1 MTSYALVD
9 CNNFYVSCERLFCPQ
24 LKRRPVVILSNNDG
38 CVVSRSQEAKA
49 LKIPMATPLFKVHSL
64 LKRHQ
69 VAIFSSNY
77 TLYADISSRVM
88 QTLELFSP
96 EVEEYSIDEAFL
108 NLTGLVKSED
118 RLDYG
123 QKIRQTVHQHV
134 GIPVCV
140 GLAPTKTLAKLANY
154 AAKNYPATNGVVD
167 LHSPQRRQRL
177 LHLTPVGEIWGIGR
191 RTALRLQQMGI
202 HTGWQLTQMP
212 LKQAR
217 HRFSIVMERLIR
229 ELHGENCLEV
239 DHQPAP
245 QQQVICS
252 RSFGEKIVSFDELR
266 ETVCE
271 FSARAAEKL
280 RHNQQAA
287 RLINVSI
294 RTSAY
299 CAAEPC
305 YANSASGMLQ
315 QHTSDS
321 RQIVAKATQLL
332 EGLWKEGYRYAKAG
346 VMLSDLCLENNIQP
360 GLFDD
365 VNQKNKSKALMQA
378 MDHINEQCGSIWLGG
393 QRPQRDWF
401 MNQNYLSP
409 AYTTRWDCLPVVS

>member
-9 CNNFYVSCERLFCPQ
+9 CNNFYVSCERLFCPH
-24 LKRRPVVILSNNDG
+24 LKQRPVVILSNNDG

-49 LKIPMATPLFKVHSL
+49 LGIPMATPLFKVAPL
-64 LKRHQ
+64 LKRHR
-69 VAIFSSNY
+69 VAVFSSNY

-88 QTLELFSP
+88 QTLESFSP
-96 EVEEYSIDEAFL
+96 QVEVYSIDEAFL
-108 NLTGLVKSED
+108 NLAGLVKNEN
-118 RLDYG
+118 RLNYG
-123 QKIRQTVHQHV
+123 QKIRQTVHHDV
-134 GIPVCV
+134 GVSVCV

-154 AAKNYPATNGVVD
+154 AAKTYPATNGVVD
-167 LHSPQRRQRL
+167 LHCPQRRQRL
-177 LHLTPVGEIWGIGR
+177 LQITPVAEIWGVGR
-191 RTALRLQQMGI
+191 RTVVRLHQMGI
-202 HTGWQLTQMP
+202 HTAWQLTQMP

-217 HRFSIVMERLIR
+217 RRFSVVMERLIR
-229 ELHGENCLEV
+229 ELHGESCLDV

-252 RSFGEKIVSFDELR
+252 RSFGEKITDFDALR

-280 RHNQQAA
+280 RRNQQMT

-299 CAAEPC
+299 CASEPC
-305 YANSASGMLQ
+305 YANSASSVLQ
-315 QHTSDS
+315 QHCSDS
-321 RQIVAKATQLL
+321 RQIVARATQLL

-346 VMLSDLCLENNIQP
+346 VMLGDLCLEKNVQP

-365 VNQKNKSKALMQA
+365 LAEQHKSKALMEA
-378 MDHINEQCGSIWLGG
+378 MDHINKQCGSIWLGG

-401 MNQNYLSP
+401 MNQAYLSP

>member
-1 MTSYALVD
+1 MTCYALVD
-9 CNNFYVSCERLFCPQ
+9 CNNFYVSCERLFCPE
-24 LKRRPVVILSNNDG
+24 LKGRPVVILSNNDG

-49 LKIPMATPLFKVHSL
+49 LGIPMATPLFKVLPL

-69 VAIFSSNY
+69 AAIFSSNY

-88 QTLELFSP
+88 QTLETFSP
-96 EVEEYSIDEAFL
+96 HVEIYSIDEAFL
-108 NLTGLVKSED
+108 DLSRVAGVDN
-118 RLDYG
+118 RLEYG
-123 QKIRQTVHQHV
+123 QQIRQTVQRHV

-154 AAKNYPATNGVVD
+154 AAKTYPATHGVVD
-167 LHSPQRRQRL
+167 LHSPQRRERL
-177 LHLTPVGEIWGIGR
+177 LQLTPVAEIWGVGR
-191 RTALRLQQMGI
+191 RAALRLQQMGI
-202 HTGWQLTQMP
+202 HTAWQLTQMP

-217 HRFSIVMERLIR
+217 QRFSIVMERLIR
-229 ELHGENCLEV
+229 ELQGENCLDV

-252 RSFGEKIVSFDELR
+252 RSFGEKITEFDTLR

-271 FSARAAEKL
+271 FAARATEKL
-280 RHNQQAA
+280 RHNGQMT
-287 RLINVSI
+287 RLVQVSI

-305 YANSASGMLQ
+305 YANSASVLLE
-315 QHTSDS
+315 HYTADS

-332 EGLWKEGYRYAKAG
+332 ERLWKDGYRYAKAG
-346 VMLSDLCLENNIQP
+346 VMLGDLCLEKNVQP

-365 VNQKNKSKALMQA
+365 VEQQHRSKVLMEA
-378 MDHINEQCGSIWLGG
+378 MDHINERCGSIWLGG

-401 MNQNYLSP
+401 MNQSYLSP